1 MSISKETLKRMI
13 QESGGPELSDAGLE
27 QVLAEV
33 QVHQAHSET
42 LQQLDLSKVL
52 PVRLTRLEVSRRE
65 S

>member
-13 QESGGPELSDAGLE
+13 RESGGPELSDEGLE

-65 S
+65 T

>member
-13 QESGGPELSDAGLE
+13 RESGGPELSDAGLE
-27 QVLAEV
+27 KVLAEV
-33 QVHQAHSET
+33 QVHQAQSER

-52 PVRLTRLEVSRRE
+52 PVRLTRLDVSRRE